1 MIPASNV
8 GLADI
13 FPLLQDQKE
22 MFLQDGFVVV
32 SNILSEDE
40 RTQRNK
46 VCTIHF
52 GIMVWT
58 MMTWSI

>member
-13 FPLLQDQKE
+13 FPLLQDHKE
-22 MFLQDGFVVV
+22 MFLQDGIVVV
-32 SNILSEDE
+32 NNILSEDE
-40 RTQRNK
+40 ITQQNK